1 MPLVSV
7 LMPVYNGEKYIKE
20 AIDSIL
26 CQTFTDFELL
36 ICNDASTD
44 RSMELVRQY
53 KDPRIKILENPTNL
67 GIVNTR
73 NKLFMEAQGTYL
85 SIMDCDDIAHKQKL
99 GKQVSFLEKHPA
111 CGVCGTWARK
121 INEHL
126 QTVGHI
132 QMPEEDADIRIN
144 LLFQSS
150 FVQSSVII
158 RKKLFPDLLYRKE
171 FPVAEDYDLW
181 ERLSH
186 LTRMHNIPEFL
197 LSYRWHEQNISQN
210 QESLLSQKR
219 DLIIAR
225 QLSRQLSFSPVEL
238 QTHIAI
244 GNLLPLPQ
252 AISIGKAERWMKKL
266 LLSCHNSSFCSC
278 GRFHS
283 FIWYRWV
290 FYCIF
295 RKYYFRGMFN
305 SLISFRPAVM
315 AHTFRLIMR
324 KLLLPFS
331 KSPAE

>member
-1 MPLVSV
+1 MASFLPWQIYTISQKYENNTINYQTNIIYLLKNLFLPVQYHQNISQRNPIFANTYPNDYAMPLVSV

-44 RSMELVRQY
+44 RSMKLVRQY

-67 GIVNTR
+67 GIVDTR

-99 GKQVSFLEKHPA
+99 EKQVSFLEKHPA

-158 RKKLFPDLLYRKE
+158 RKNCFP
-171 FPVAEDYDLW
+171 
-181 ERLSH
+181 
-186 LTRMHNIPEFL
+186 IC
-197 LSYRWHEQNISQN
+197 
-210 QESLLSQKR
+210 
-219 DLIIAR
+219 
-225 QLSRQLSFSPVEL
+225 
-238 QTHIAI
+238 
-244 GNLLPLPQ
+244 
-252 AISIGKAERWMKKL
+252 SIGK
-266 LLSCHNSSFCSC
+266 NF
-278 GRFHS
+278 
-283 FIWYRWV
+283 
-290 FYCIF
+290 
-295 RKYYFRGMFN
+295 
-305 SLISFRPAVM
+305 P
-315 AHTFRLIMR
+315 
-324 KLLLPFS
+324 
-331 KSPAE
+331 